1 MAELHIKSLT
11 CDKRQDSVGKDEAS
25 LQIGGF
31 TVSGP
36 HSMEKNE
43 TKPLNVRRNF
53 NGAVS
58 VTLIEEDSGSARD
71 NLGTVVIPQGLAG
84 QGDQTGQFA
93 SAPNAEYHMVF
104 DVHP

>member
-36 HSMEKNE
+36 HSMGRNDSV
-43 TKPLNVRRNF
+43 PLNVRRNF
-53 NGAVS
+53 NAVVS
-58 VTLIEEDSGSARD
+58 VTLIEEDSGSAAD
-71 NLGTVVIPQGLAG
+71 NLGTVNISAALAG
-84 QGDQTGQFA
+84 QGDQTGAFVA
-93 SAPNAEYHMVF
+93 APNAEYHMVF
-104 DVHP
+104 DVRP